1 MPSPAVPSD
10 IAAPLRQ
17 RARGR
22 TARMADWRK
31 HLPSPD
37 LLIQI
42 LALVILVGWYGKQL
56 LDLGVNLD
64 VPGRSIALDGTARM
78 FLDPERRFTLDS
90 LRTGEGRQSFEREA
104 IPYESVGLTSGYV
117 WIRLDLQPLTLAD
130 HPGRGPQS
138 WYLEFSRAAMT
149 FAELHLIHP
158 VDGRVETLTA
168 DTRTPVSQRQVQH
181 VSSVFDIRIDPDHLP
196 EAWLQLANDTPLY
209 GNITVWDPSL
219 FYRKVAAEEALY
231 GIFYGGMLILFLY
244 NLCMYFSMRQTIYV
258 HYLGYL
264 AGVSL
269 GYFMSNG
276 HFLILLANEDWDSL
290 KKTLPFL
297 IFLTFL
303 FVFLFTREFLE
314 TKRYHPT
321 ADKVILL
328 LSAGLVA
335 SIIATPFID
344 FIIADHAS
352 LLLSSTL
359 VPIVFGIAAYTLLKR
374 NRNARFF
381 LLAWSFNLTG
391 GAVFI
396 ALSLGMLPSTPLVK
410 LAFPAGILIEALL
423 LSFSL
428 ADKIKR
434 AQEDVEKARQR
445 ALGFAR
451 RYRKLLEAKVE
462 ERTQHLVNTQQQLVT
477 QQKMAALGVLTSG
490 VAQEINHPTRQIR
503 TGVQQLNEWRNSF
516 RQLIDELLDEDTDP
530 EIRQMFDERFRK
542 FGDQL
547 DIIQTGGKRINAIV
561 KGLRTITRLEDSERR
576 MANVVE
582 GLTQTLALIKPNL
595 GGDIDFV
602 TDIHDSPMMRCW
614 PTDLNS
620 AFMSILN
627 NAILAIRDKQAADTP
642 SLRGRIR
649 VTSRSLRGAQGQ
661 ELFISI
667 EDNGVGMPKDVAE
680 RAFDP
685 FFTTRTV
692 GAGAGLGLSTTREI
706 IEKHGGKVSL
716 SSTEGDGT
724 SVIILLPVDR
734 Q

>member
-1 MPSPAVPSD
+1 MPSPAVSSASPATSR
-10 IAAPLRQ
+10 PRP
-17 RARGR
+17 RGR
-22 TARMADWRK
+22 VTWLSDWRRFV
-31 HLPSPD
+31 PAPD
-37 LLIQI
+37 LLIQL
-42 LALVILVGWYGKQL
+42 LALVILVGWYGKGL

-64 VPGRSIALDGTARM
+64 VPGRSIALDGRASLFFDHDRQY
-78 FLDPERRFTLDS
+78 TLEV
-90 LRTGEGRQSFEREA
+90 LRSPAGQDTFQKQA
-104 IPYESVGLTSGYV
+104 IPYESVGISGGYL
-117 WIRLDLQPLTLAD
+117 WIKVDLQGLPLALQRPTGKQ
-130 HPGRGPQS
+130 H
-138 WYLEFSRAAMT
+138 WYLEYNRAALN

-158 VDGRVETLTA
+158 DGTRETHRA
-168 DTRTPVSQRQVQH
+168 DTRTGVSERQVQH
-181 VSSVFDIRIDPDHLP
+181 VNSVFDIQLDPAHLP
-196 EAWLQLANDTPLY
+196 EAWLQIANDTPIY
-209 GNITVWDPSL
+209 GNITLWDPSL

-244 NLCMYFSMRQTIYV
+244 NLCMYFSMRQVIYV

-264 AGVSL
+264 ACVSI
-269 GYFMSNG
+269 GYFISNG
-276 HFLILLANEDWDSL
+276 HFLILMASEDWIAL
-290 KKTLPFL
+290 KQPTPYV
-297 IFLTFL
+297 IFITFN
-303 FVFLFTREFLE
+303 FIFLFTREFLE

-321 ADKVILL
+321 ADNVILL
-328 LSAGLVA
+328 LAAGLIAGV
-335 SIIATPFID
+335 IATPFID
-344 FIIADHAS
+344 FATADHAS
-352 LLLSSTL
+352 LLISGTL
-359 VPIVFGIAAYTLLKR
+359 VPIVFGIAAYTLIKN

-391 GAVFI
+391 GAIFI
-396 ALSLGMLPSTPLVK
+396 ALSMGMLPSTPLVQ
-410 LAFPAGILIEALL
+410 LAFPVGILIEALL

-434 AQEDVEKARQR
+434 AQEDVEKARRR

-451 RYRKLLEAKVE
+451 RYGKLLEAKVE

-490 VAQEINHPTRQIR
+490 VAQEINQPTRQIR
-503 TGVQQLNEWRNSF
+503 AGVQQLNDWRNSF

-530 EIRQMFDERFRK
+530 EIRQMFDDRFRK

-547 DIIQTGGKRINAIV
+547 DVIQTGGKRIHAIV

-582 GLTQTLALIKPNL
+582 GLIQTITLIKPSV
-595 GGDIDFV
+595 GGDIEFV
-602 TDIHDSPMMRCW
+602 TDMRDSPLMRCW

-627 NAILAIRDKQAADTP
+627 NAVLAIRDKQAAGSP

-649 VTSRSLRGAQGQ
+649 ITSRSIRGTHGQ

-667 EDNGVGMPKDVAE
+667 EDNGIGMPKDVAE

-706 IEKHGGKVSL
+706 IEKHGGRISI
-716 SSTEGDGT
+716 SSTDGEGT
-724 SVIILLPVDR
+724 SLIILLPVDPP
-734 Q
+734 